1 MLSSTA
7 FSGPKR
13 NPTVVG
19 EIVKRS
25 LTAGLYLYFVYR
37 LLGTLRVSF
46 DLGLLL
52 LFLAEFFTIML
63 VITARFPKEVKQSL
77 YTTTITLAAT
87 FYFLV
92 VNLSDGVR
100 IAPAA
105 ITISLQLVGLLVQV
119 LAKVHLGRSFALLP
133 ANRGIVQ
140 SGPYG
145 MVRHPIYLGY
155 MIGHIGFLLT
165 VWSPVNLVV
174 YAVLHTLLFLRI
186 REEEKLL
193 LADPEYQEYVG
204 TVRYRLVPF
213 VL

>member
-1 MLSSTA
+1 MLSSLA
-7 FSGPKR
+7 FSGSKR
-13 NPTVVG
+13 NPTMVG
-19 EIVKRS
+19 EIVKRI
-25 LTAGLYLYFVYR
+25 LTAGLYLYFACR
-37 LLGTLRVSF
+37 LVDALCVRFEV
-46 DLGLLL
+46 GLLL
-52 LFLAEFFTIML
+52 LFLAEFFTLML
-63 VITARFPKEVKQSL
+63 IVTARFPKEVKQSL
-77 YTTTITLAAT
+77 YTSTITLAAT

-105 ITISLQLVGLLVQV
+105 ITVSLQLVGLLVQV
-119 LAKVHLGRSFALLP
+119 FAKVHLGRSFALLP

-165 VWSPVNLVV
+165 LWSPLNLVV

-213 VL
+213 VI

>member
-1 MLSSTA
+1 MLFSTV
-7 FSGPKR
+7 FPDSKQ
-13 NPTVVG
+13 NPTMVG
-19 EIVKRS
+19 EIAKRS
-25 LTAGLYLYFVYR
+25 LAAGLYLYFVFR
-37 LLGTLRVSF
+37 LWGPFRVTH
-46 DLGLLL
+46 DPGYLLL
-52 LFLAEFFTIML
+52 LLTEFFTLML
-63 VITARFPKEVKQSL
+63 LITARFPKEVKQSL
-77 YTTTITLAAT
+77 YTSTITIAAT

-100 IAPAA
+100 AAPAA
-105 ITISLQLVGLLVQV
+105 ITISLQLVGLLVQAF
-119 LAKVHLGRSFALLP
+119 AKVHLGRSFALLP

-165 VWSPVNLVV
+165 LWSPFNLVV
-174 YAVLHTLLFLRI
+174 FAVLHTLLFLRL
-186 REEEKLL
+186 REEEKVL

>member
-1 MLSSTA
+1 M
-7 FSGPKR
+7 
-13 NPTVVG
+13 VG

-77 YTTTITLAAT
+77 YTSTITLAAT
-87 FYFLV
+87 LYFLV
-92 VNLSDGVR
+92 VNLSDGMR

-105 ITISLQLVGLLVQV
+105 ITISLQLVGLSVQV

-204 TVRYRLVPF
+204 TVRYRLVPL
-213 VL
+213 VI

>member
-1 MLSSTA
+1 MLSFMVVPRS
-7 FSGPKR
+7 KR
-13 NPTVVG
+13 NPTVAG

-25 LTAGLYLYFVYR
+25 LAVALYLVFVYR
-37 LLGTLRVSF
+37 LLGALDVNYNP
-46 DLGLLL
+46 GLLL
-52 LFLAEFFTIML
+52 LLLTEFFTIML
-63 VITARFPKEVKQSL
+63 LLTARFPKEVKQSL
-77 YTTTITLAAT
+77 YTSTITIAAT

-105 ITISLQLVGLLVQV
+105 ITISLQLVGLFVQV
-119 LAKVHLGRSFALLP
+119 FAKVHLGRSFALLP

-165 VWSPVNLVV
+165 LWSPLNLVV
-174 YAVLHTLLFLRI
+174 YVALHTLLFLRI

-193 LADPEYQEYVG
+193 LADPEYQAYVG
-204 TVRYRLVPF
+204 VVRYRLVPF

>member
-1 MLSSTA
+1 M
-7 FSGPKR
+7 
-13 NPTVVG
+13 
-19 EIVKRS
+19 KRS
-25 LTAGLYLYFVYR
+25 LAVALYLVFVYR
-37 LLGTLRVSF
+37 LLGALDVNYNP
-46 DLGLLL
+46 GLLL
-52 LFLAEFFTIML
+52 LLLTEFFTIML
-63 VITARFPKEVKQSL
+63 LLTARFPKEVKQSL
-77 YTTTITLAAT
+77 YTSTITIAAT

-105 ITISLQLVGLLVQV
+105 ITISLQLVGLFVQV
-119 LAKVHLGRSFALLP
+119 FAKVHLGRSFSLLP

-165 VWSPVNLVV
+165 VWSPLNLVV
-174 YAVLHTLLFLRI
+174 YVALHTLLFLRI

-193 LADPEYQEYVG
+193 LADPEYQAYVG
-204 TVRYRLVPF
+204 VVRYRLVPF